1 MKRAAIAVLLFLVL
15 SEAEAN
21 ECVGLQKI
29 RESLMAANK
38 PRVAKLAED
47 TPEKVPCGSIG
58 PVLSRL
64 ARRETTG
71 GRRLERDRPVSAA
84 QVQAEMDAA
93 HRDPE
98 VRDLLEEVA
107 RDTPDANVRLFYE
120 AAILDDGGYYAARDA
135 KIDQLRKQLE

>member
-1 MKRAAIAVLLFLVL
+1 
-15 SEAEAN
+15 
-21 ECVGLQKI
+21 
-29 RESLMAANK
+29 
-38 PRVAKLAED
+38 
-47 TPEKVPCGSIG
+47 
-58 PVLSRL
+58 
-64 ARRETTG
+64 
-71 GRRLERDRPVSAA
+71 
-84 QVQAEMDAA
+84 MDAA